1 MKLYDSPFAPNPRR
15 VRIFLAEK
23 GLQIPTETVELGK
36 MQHRTDEFRA
46 LNPREQTPVLVL
58 DDGSALSES
67 VAICR
72 FIEELHPEPSL
83 FGASPRE
90 RAFTEMW
97 NRRMELGLLMTVQ
110 AVFRHLH
117 PAMAQ
122 LEDQCAAWGEA
133 NKPRLLKEL
142 AGLDAELT
150 NRPYVAGDQFTIADI
165 TALCAVDFM
174 RPTRIPLPE
183 ELVHL
188 KRWKDEVSA
197 RPSASA

>member
-1 MKLYDSPFAPNPRR
+1 MKLYDTPSAPNPRR

-23 GLQIPTETVELGK
+23 GISIPTETVELGK
-36 MQHRTDEFRA
+36 FEHRADAFRA

-58 DDGSALSES
+58 DDGAALSKS

-72 FIEELHPEPSL
+72 FIEELHPDPCL

-97 NRRMELGLLMTVQ
+97 QRRVELGLLATVQ

-122 LEDQCAAWGEA
+122 LEDQCREWGEA
-133 NKPRLLKEL
+133 NKPRLMKEL
-142 AGLDAELT
+142 AFLDGELAT
-150 NRPYVAGDQFTIADI
+150 RPYIAGDRFTIADI
-165 TALCAVDFM
+165 TALCAIDFL
-174 RPTRIPLPE
+174 RPTRIAVPDNLE
-183 ELVHL
+183 NL
-188 KRWKDEVSA
+188 KRWKAEVSS
-197 RPSASA
+197 RPSAKA

>member
-72 FIEELHPEPSL
+72 FIEELHPEPCL

-142 AGLDAELT
+142 AGLDAELA
-150 NRPYVAGDQFTIADI
+150 NQPYVAGDQFTIADI